1 MQTEENAQE
10 QEHSQDQSQDVSN
23 DEFDSAFDEFAGDAP
38 ANEQPRDEQG
48 RFAPQAQDDEE
59 PQDNEAE
66 DLPEA
71 AEATGD
77 DPDPASELE
86 RFKREA
92 ETWQHRY
99 NSDLGRQNALQ
110 RKIQE
115 QEQLI
120 QQLQSKAP
128 TAQGG
133 NPEGSGMSDAE
144 WNTLKEDFPE
154 VAKAIEVQVNAL
166 SSRYEQEISQLKGQI
181 GPIQQQAQE
190 QFINQQVQA
199 LATQHPDYQD
209 YMTPANVSP
218 DQWTPTARDFRN
230 WLLTQPP
237 AVQQVA
243 QSDNAADAAFLISSY
258 KQHKAQ
264 TQQRADDVTR
274 QRQRKLEQ
282 AKTIPS
288 RSSHKRSVA
297 NDDFD
302 AAFDE
307 FAERAGR

>member
-10 QEHSQDQSQDVSN
+10 QDQNQDVSN

-38 ANEQPRDEQG
+38 DNEQPRDEQG
-48 RFAPQAQDDEE
+48 RFAAQAQDEDTE
-59 PQDNEAE
+59 DDKAE
-66 DLPEA
+66 DFPEA
-71 AEATGD
+71 AEA
-77 DPDPASELE
+77 PDPASELE

-128 TAQGG
+128 TQGG
-133 NPEGSGMSDAE
+133 NPEGSGMSDAD

-218 DQWTPTARDFRN
+218 DQWTPTARDFQN

-258 KQHKAQ
+258 KLHTAQ
-264 TQQRADDVTR
+264 SQQRVDDVTR